1 MKDLMNKIQETNE
14 LLERFHRCPA
24 DLNYQETIVRE
35 AQLNLLDMQEMIL
48 KKIPE
53 SES

>member
-1 MKDLMNKIQETNE
+1 MKELLDKIKECNE

-35 AQLNLLDMQEMIL
+35 AQLNLMDMQEMIL
-48 KKIPE
+48 NEVPE
-53 SES
+53 IDV